1 MACTGSTM
9 EAATTAADRASAVKA
24 VAASTM
30 EAVPA
35 VEIITSANS
44 ATEPFVTMEPV
55 VTVPI
60 TIPTSAMIP
69 VTPMVPIATAIVIT
83 TAIIR
88 VTVEAMEPRAGA
100 DEYSV
105 REVVRAPIS
114 VGRAS
119 VRSIWVVAVGA
130 HWRRPNRDAN
140 RTDADSHSYLRA
152 RNSAHRK
159 H

>member
-1 MACTGSTM
+1 MTCAASTV
-9 EAATTAADRASAVKA
+9 EAAATAADRASAVK
-24 VAASTM
+24 VIAASAM

-35 VEIITSANS
+35 VEFITSTS
-44 ATEPFVTMEPV
+44 STTEPFVTMEPV
-55 VTVPI
+55 VTAPV
-60 TIPTSAMIP
+60 TIPTTAMI
-69 VTPMVPIATAIVIT
+69 PIATAIVT
-83 TAIIR
+83 AAIIR
-88 VTVEAMEPRAGA
+88 APIETMEPRAGA

-119 VRSIWVVAVGA
+119 VRRIRVVAVGA

-152 RNSAHRK
+152 RNSAHRE

>member
-1 MACTGSTM
+1 MTCAATTM
-9 EAATTAADRASAVKA
+9 EAAPTAADRASAVKA

-44 ATEPFVTMEPV
+44 TTEPFVTMKPV
-55 VTVPI
+55 VTAPV
-60 TIPTSAMIP
+60 TIPTTAMIP
-69 VTPMVPIATAIVIT
+69 IAAT
-83 TAIIR
+83 IIAAA
-88 VTVEAMEPRAGA
+88 VVAGTVEPMEPWAGS

-119 VRSIWVVAVGA
+119 VRSIRVVAVGA
-130 HWRRPNRDAN
+130 HWGRPNRDAN
-140 RTDADSHSYLRA
+140 RADADSYSYLRA
-152 RNSAHRK
+152 RNTAHRK